1 MAAEHENGHS
11 VLILFNCLISLHA
24 EWLLQ
29 VQPSSCCRPQC
40 WSANPP
46 ALGLQRCFQHIRS
59 RLCPLCLPSINEWKG
74 FTDLDTR
81 CYTAHFFYH
90 KDGCTMCHAL
100 CHRDHLSHSDTK
112 ILKQKEK
119 SHSHP
124 VTEQLWQHCKVTL
137 TRSLQEH
144 STSII
149 TVWFIHHKHKLQFY
163 YAGSNIKE
171 FNIVLLEIRN
181 WWK

>member
-1 MAAEHENGHS
+1 MTAAGAA
-11 VLILFNCLISLHA
+11 IL
-24 EWLLQ
+24 LLQ
-29 VQPSSCCRPQC
+29 ATVLVSQPPCTWTPEMLPTHQIQVMSFVSAQHKWVERLYRLKHQMLHSS
-40 WSANPP
+40 
-46 ALGLQRCFQHIRS
+46 
-59 RLCPLCLPSINEWKG
+59 
-74 FTDLDTR
+74 
-81 CYTAHFFYH
+81 FFYH